1 MRSDFSFE
9 LAGKEIHIWTFPINA
24 TDDVV
29 ARLQRVLDAE
39 EVQRAARFRFN
50 HPRESF
56 VVAHGVLRYL
66 LGRYLKA
73 HPSEVRFV
81 YGSKGK
87 PALAL
92 QSNIEFNLTH
102 SGGLAVIAL
111 TLDREIG
118 VDVEQIRSM
127 PDREGIANRFF
138 CVEEASEILALPQ
151 AERERAFYCCW
162 TRKEA
167 YIKAIGDGLSTPLDE
182 FRVTVQPDALAR
194 FVHIAHDAGAAVAW
208 MLHDLRLDPGYAAAL
223 AYRDRERPLCLQR
236 IVDVGEFIGVC
247 DSA

>member
-9 LAGKEIHIWTFPINA
+9 LSGNDVHIWTLPTGGA
-24 TDDVV
+24 DDLV
-29 ARLQRVLDAE
+29 ARLERVLDAE
-39 EVQRAARFRFN
+39 ELNRAARFRFN
-50 HPRESF
+50 HLRESF
-56 VVAHGVLRYL
+56 VVSHGALRTL
-66 LGRYLKA
+66 LGRYLNVPPA
-73 HPSEVRFV
+73 EVRFV

-92 QSNIEFNLTH
+92 QSNIEFNMTH

-127 PDREGIANRFF
+127 PDRQAIASRFF
-138 CVEEASEILALPQ
+138 CAEEAAEILSLPE

-182 FRVTVQPDALAR
+182 FRVTVQPGEPAR
-194 FVHIAHDAGAAVAW
+194 FVHIARDTEAAEAW
-208 MLHDLRLDPGYAAAL
+208 MLHDLRLAPDYAAAL
-223 AYRDRERPLCLQR
+223 AYRDRERPLRLRR
-236 IVDVGEFIGVC
+236 IVDVGEFAGRP
-247 DSA
+247 